1 MKLVQ
6 NLHTVSLN
14 EHNNKSMT
22 IVPTLLHSLTGVT
35 GDSCFAA
42 QIIRE
47 GDSNF
52 HWSSVSEVQL
62 VRVFRTSHSLIVSGS
77 TAVSPADGPVH

>member
-6 NLHTVSLN
+6 NLHTLSLN
-14 EHNNKSMT
+14 KQQRTHLFYLH
-22 IVPTLLHSLTGVT
+22 ILPHSLTGKVGSCCLVT
-35 GDSCFAA
+35 DTTG
-42 QIIRE
+42 E

>member
-1 MKLVQ
+1 M
-6 NLHTVSLN
+6 NNNNYHSCSHT
-14 EHNNKSMT
+14 T
-22 IVPTLLHSLTGVT
+22 IITTHSLTGVA
-35 GDSCFAA
+35 GDCCFAA
-42 QIIRE
+42 YIIRE
-47 GDSNF
+47 SDSNF

>member
-1 MKLVQ
+1 M
-6 NLHTVSLN
+6 NTITHHFHTA
-14 EHNNKSMT
+14 T
-22 IVPTLLHSLTGVT
+22 HSLTGIVGSCCLVT
-35 GDSCFAA
+35 DTSG
-42 QIIRE
+42 E

-52 HWSSVSEVQL
+52 HWSSVSEVRL

>member
-1 MKLVQ
+1 MK
-6 NLHTVSLN
+6 
-14 EHNNKSMT
+14 NKST
-22 IVPTLLHSLTGVT
+22 YDYCSPSVTLHSLTGMA

-42 QIIRE
+42 HIIRE
-47 GDSNF
+47 CDSNF
-52 HWSSVSEVQL
+52 YWSSVSEVQL